1 MKKWFFLDYNK
12 KQKTL
17 DDAIVGGRG
26 TNKKLILIIS
36 IFLILIIF
44 IIPGNQNIKLK
55 SYISDFIKNF
65 NSNSGVS
72 IRHNSIYKQKI
83 IEEIESQI
91 SR

>member
-1 MKKWFFLDYNK
+1 ML
-12 KQKTL
+12 L
-17 DDAIVGGRG
+17 SGGG
-26 TNKKLILIIS
+26 TKKKLILIIS
-36 IFLILIIF
+36 IFLILIIL
-44 IIPGNQNIKLK
+44 GNQNIKLK